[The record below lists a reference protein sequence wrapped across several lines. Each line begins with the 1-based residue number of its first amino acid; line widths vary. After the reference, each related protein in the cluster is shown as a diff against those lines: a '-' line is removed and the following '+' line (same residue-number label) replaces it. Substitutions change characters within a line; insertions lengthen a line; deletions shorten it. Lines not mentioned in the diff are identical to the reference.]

1 MKRSD
6 IKQLHELTQ
15 KELEE
20 KLEALVKEMV
30 TARLEK
36 MANKLDDV
44 KKLSKLRDDV
54 ARIKTV
60 LAEKSKQEV
69 TK

>member
-6 IKQLHELTQ
+6 IKQLHELTE
-15 KELEE
+15 KELQE
-20 KLEALVKEMV
+20 KLDTLVKEMV

-44 KKLSKLRDDV
+44 KKLSKLRDEV
-54 ARIKTV
+54 ARIKPV
-60 LAEKSKQEV
+60 LAAKSKRKV
-69 TK
+69 KK